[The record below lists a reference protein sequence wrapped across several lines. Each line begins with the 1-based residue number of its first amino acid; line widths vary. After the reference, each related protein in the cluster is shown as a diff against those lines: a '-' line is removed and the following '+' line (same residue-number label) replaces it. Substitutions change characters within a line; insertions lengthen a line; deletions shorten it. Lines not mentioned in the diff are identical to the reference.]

1 MVSYRTARKIKDYI
15 VRPKLCPLE
24 RNVGCGTC
32 GNGRSQACKSIKV
45 TDTFDSF
52 TTKKRYKINHK
63 FGCNDKL

>member
-1 MVSYRTARKIKDYI
+1 MVSYRSARKIKDYI

-32 GNGRSQACKSIKV
+32 GNGRCQACKSIKV